1 MSKDY
6 GSNVTMNYDS
16 STTIYPTY
24 YNPVGPGQY
33 FDSIV
38 SIGRVNSNNKFRN
51 VPSFKFGKSKQ
62 IQFTEKAYQTST
74 TFSEMRS

>member
-24 YNPVGPGQY
+24 YNPVGPG
-33 FDSIV
+33 
-38 SIGRVNSNNKFRN
+38 
-51 VPSFKFGKSKQ
+51 
-62 IQFTEKAYQTST
+62 
-74 TFSEMRS
+74 